1 MIKSMT
7 GYGRAVETVN
17 GREFTVEL
25 RSVNNRYLDCTVK
38 LPRSLSFAEEAV
50 KQAVKASVSR
60 GKVDVYITVKS
71 ENADD
76 TKISLNTA
84 VVEGYLAAM
93 RQMVES
99 YGVKDDISVSTLSR
113 MNDVFTVEKPE
124 VDEEQLKADM
134 MGVLDKALAGYDA
147 MRCTEGAALDKDLRS
162 RGETILELV
171 SQVEAGNGQTVI
183 DYRTR
188 LENKLREV
196 LANTAIDESRILT
209 EAAIFADKVA
219 VDEETVRL
227 RSHLSQMEE
236 LLAND
241 KYDYTH
247 PQSMPDGS
255 LYYIRRP
262 YRTGQKRSSPFGCL
276 LDILLLPFRL
286 LGALFGFLN
295 VFSAKYSGKTLSG
308 GRDVKNRDEQQ
319 MFIDGNL
326 IQAEKELQAN
336 RKRGEANPG
345 IIPHTWELR
354 RRDANGNDTLI
365 RAGVAAFRADRTSG
379 ELLFSNG
386 SAILRRTPDGKESK
400 VLDAQGVSFIC

>member
-1 MIKSMT
+1 LIKSMT

-60 GKVDVYITVKS
+60 GKVDVFITVKS
-71 ENADD
+71 ENTDD

-84 VVEGYLAAM
+84 VVEGYLTAM
-93 RQMVES
+93 RQMVDA
-99 YGVKDDISVSTLSR
+99 YGIKDDISVSTLSR

-124 VDEEQLKADM
+124 VDEQQLKADL

-171 SQVEAGNGQTVI
+171 VQVEAGNSQTVI

-188 LENKLREV
+188 LYNKLKEV
-196 LANTAIDESRILT
+196 LTNTNIDEGRILT

-227 RSHLSQMEE
+227 RSHL
-236 LLAND
+236 
-241 KYDYTH
+241 
-247 PQSMPDGS
+247 
-255 LYYIRRP
+255 
-262 YRTGQKRSSPFGCL
+262 
-276 LDILLLPFRL
+276 
-286 LGALFGFLN
+286 
-295 VFSAKYSGKTLSG
+295 
-308 GRDVKNRDEQQ
+308 QQ
-319 MFIDGNL
+319 MNTMLTAGGAVGRKLDFL
-326 IQAEKELQAN
+326 LQEMN
-336 RKRGEANPG
+336 REANTIG
-345 IIPHTWELR
+345 SKCTDVRLARIVVDIKAELEK
-354 RRDANGNDTLI
+354 I
-365 RAGVAAFRADRTSG
+365 REQTQNI
-379 ELLFSNG
+379 E
-386 SAILRRTPDGKESK
+386 
-400 VLDAQGVSFIC
+400 